1 MKITTIPG
9 FAELTPQQAF
19 DLSLAHLR
27 TTRKQNMNDGRC
39 AYSGAGCAAAP
50 FLSADSR
57 EAMNGCDSDGNSWGV
72 LVHDN
77 DLSHANYDLI
87 YDLQQIHDSWEPT
100 YQTSYR
106 NDFMAYI
113 ETHFREMA
121 ERRNLTYK
129 PEATQ
134 PGESA
139 M

>member
-1 MKITTIPG
+1 MTIELIAG
-9 FAELTPQQAF
+9 FDQLTLQQAF
-19 DLSLAHLR
+19 DISLAHLR
-27 TTRKQNMNDGRC
+27 TTRKQNMNNGSC

-57 EAMNGCDSDGNSWGV
+57 EAIHGCDSDGNSWGI

-77 DLSHANYDLI
+77 DLSYANRDLI
-87 YDLQQIHDSWEPT
+87 CDLQLIHDSWGPT

-113 ETHFREMA
+113 ETHFRELA